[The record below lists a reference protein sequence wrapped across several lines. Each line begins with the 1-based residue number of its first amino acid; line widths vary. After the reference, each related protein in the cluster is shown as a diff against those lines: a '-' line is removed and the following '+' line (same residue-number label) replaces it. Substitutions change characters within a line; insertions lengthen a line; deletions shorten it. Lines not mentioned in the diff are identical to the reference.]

1 MFRKKLLGLLLALV
15 LVTGVPQLYMMPVH
29 AASSGGDYILAFT
42 SDVHNEPGNESA
54 NRLSAWIQ
62 SINNYVGG
70 SIDFMTFCGDMGK
83 SSGEP
88 YSGELTG
95 NFWTWAQAAMNAAD
109 QILGA
114 ANTAY
119 TTGNHELDKMDGG
132 YIPGTLYGSDS
143 TQSKFVTDTLVSNT
157 DKYEIYCLGS
167 LSDSQSSG
175 GYSTEQ
181 VSKLSNYLNGIS
193 LNSKKVYY
201 IATHFPLH
209 SYNSNWT
216 SRSTKN
222 AANVISTIN
231 NAVNAKNIN
240 VVFIWGH
247 NHTLSDTN
255 YGKVIKP
262 GSVLSGSNTPIQ
274 FYYLSAGCMSDS
286 ENTSGSGAS
295 IAAKGM
301 MSRITNDGKYFYLS
315 FFDKDGN
322 IIGSETKIEADRTKY
337 TVSFNAN
344 GHGTTPPSQSV
355 LRGGKASNPGNLSAE
370 GWNFTGW
377 YTDSSC
383 TAKYDFSTPVT
394 ADKEL
399 FAGWSKVRCAI
410 TFDLNGESAAAPK
423 PANQTVD
430 YGAKAVQPTAPSVSG
445 KSFGGWYTNSSC
457 TISYDFN
464 AAVKKNM
471 TLYAKWTAVNP
482 DPGSGGDSGGSGG
495 SGGGNTGSGGSGSGG
510 AAGGGASGSGEDTPV
525 DDQAAVDSVAAII
538 NSLPAAITINDKSA
552 VENARASFI
561 ALKAEQKA
569 LVSTQILDKLN
580 AAESALRSAEAVKA
594 VEDSVDALPDSSA
607 IKISDKSNVEAAKA
621 AYDVLTESEKASLDP
636 NKVERL
642 QKAIAA
648 ISKLE
653 LAKASNINKAKVT
666 ASDIRKASE
675 LGAVT
680 VTLGKTVKKIS
691 AKAFSGK
698 GIKTVI
704 VKSKK
709 LTSKSVRN
717 AFKGSEVKTIK
728 IKIGTTKTNKTYIK
742 KYKKIFTKKNAG
754 KRLQLSRSHIRS
766 RLTGKN
772 RV

>member
-15 LVTGVPQLYMMPVH
+15 LVTGIPQLYMMPVH

-62 SINNYVGG
+62 SVNNYVGG

-201 IATHFPLH
+201 IATHFPIH

-274 FYYLSAGCMSDS
+274 FYYVSAGCMSDS

-301 MSRITNDGKYFYLS
+301 MSRITNDGKYFYFS
-315 FFDKDGN
+315 FFDKNGN

-383 TAKYDFSTPVT
+383 TAKYDFSTQVT
-394 ADKEL
+394 ANKEL
-399 FAGWSKVRCAI
+399 FAGWSKVRCTI

-495 SGGGNTGSGGSGSGG
+495 SGGGNTGSGGSGSG
-510 AAGGGASGSGEDTPV
+510 EDTPV
-525 DDQAAVDSVAAII
+525 DDQAAADSVAAII

-561 ALKAEQKA
+561 ALTAEQKA

-580 AAESALRSAEAVKA
+580 AAESALRSVEAVKA
-594 VEDSVDALPDSSA
+594 VEDGIDSLPDPSA
-607 IKISDKSNVEAAKA
+607 IKLTDKTMISAAKSA
-621 AYDVLTESEKASLDP
+621 CDALSDAEKASLDP
-636 NKVERL
+636 NKKDRL
-642 QKAIAA
+642 DKAVSALL
-648 ISKLE
+648 KLE
-653 LAKASNINKAKVT
+653 LAKASTINKTKVT

-675 LGAVT
+675 LGAST
-680 VTLGKTVKKIS
+680 VTLGKIVKKIS
-691 AKAFSGK
+691 AKSFSGT
-698 GIKTVI
+698 GIKTI
-704 VKSKK
+704 VLKSKK
-709 LTSKSVRN
+709 LTSKNVRD
-717 AFKGSEVKTIK
+717 ALQDSKVKTIK
-728 IKIGTTKTNKTYIK
+728 VKIGTTKTNKTYIK
-742 KYKKIFTKKNAG
+742 KYKKIFTKKKAG
-754 KRLQLSRSHIRS
+754 KKVTI
-766 RLTGKN
+766 K
-772 RV
+772 